1 MIFEGKAGG
10 GAGGGKSKL
19 IDDFL
24 PKFVMWDGL
33 PSSLLAYGFVE
44 FIEIE
49 LLPPDLWYFDIGDA
63 FGGPVLVEVLLK
75 FVLLF

>member
-1 MIFEGKAGG
+1 MILKSEAGG

-19 IDDFL
+19 INNFF
-24 PKFVMWDGL
+24 PKFVMRDRL
-33 PSSLLAYGFVE
+33 PSSLFAYSFVE

-49 LLPPDLWYFDIGDA
+49 LLPSDLWYFDIGNPLRC
-63 FGGPVLVEVLLK
+63 PVLVEMLLK